1 MLVDIF
7 IEREILNTSNQIK
20 VDMLP
25 SNFNIPGMDSFN
37 SMAIRAHDEAM
48 AVNWI
53 YCNITSDLIP
63 VSTIITKLTN

>member
-1 MLVDIF
+1 MVDIF

-25 SNFNIPGMDSFN
+25 SNFNIPGTDSFN
-37 SMAIRAHDEAM
+37 SMSIRAHDEAM
-48 AVNWI
+48 TVNWI
-53 YCNITSDLIP
+53 YYNITRDLIP